1 MDNFAKEDFMVVPI
15 QDTGVVWGKIP
26 NYDGHGI
33 KWSDQK
39 NWVSWQEREDFYPN
53 CTDWYVIPP
62 LYAKYHKGCME
73 VGYYVIDVDNHDGD
87 KFEEAEKEIESW
99 GLPKTLVVRT
109 KSGGKHY
116 YFWTFADALPRVRND
131 RKDGGLPIEIKV
143 HTGWVAPNGRDR
155 IIEEDN
161 PIAPLHVV
169 AGTKFGDFASYKK
182 EYKGRRQRKPV
193 DPNFKLP
200 DIPSYPESMR
210 HDSIIR
216 DVKALQDAGCP
227 PELVEEYV
235 DKVIENSPGSRQIR
249 DREIKDIINWEGAT
263 ERLQVLVDR
272 NKDDLKELE
281 ADLEDPLEGAVE
293 LTGLD
298 LLEAQAVF
306 STEEE
311 KVELRKKYREIR
323 GY

>member
-15 QDTGVVWGKIP
+15 QDTGITWGKIP

-62 LYAKYHKGCME
+62 LYAKYRKGCME
-73 VGYYVIDVDNHDGD
+73 VGFYVIDVDNHDGD

-99 GLPKTLVVRT
+99 GLPETLVVRT

-161 PIAPLHVV
+161 PIAPLHVI
-169 AGTKFGDFASYKK
+169 AGTKFGNFASYKK
-182 EYKGRRQRKPV
+182 EYTGRKVKKPV
-193 DPNFKLP
+193 NPNFKLP
-200 DIPSYPESMR
+200 EIPSYPESMR

>member
-1 MDNFAKEDFMVVPI
+1 MDNFAREDFMVVPI
-15 QDTGVVWGKIP
+15 QDGSKIP
-26 NYDGHGI
+26 NYNGHPI

-39 NWVSWQEREDFYPN
+39 NWVSWQEREDFYPK
-53 CTDWYVIPP
+53 CSDWYVIPP
-62 LYAKYHKGCME
+62 LYAKYAKNGSE
-73 VGYYVIDVDNHDGD
+73 IGFYVIDVDNHDGD

-99 GLPKTLVVRT
+99 GLPETLVVRT

-155 IIEEDN
+155 VIEEDR
-161 PIAPLHVV
+161 PVAPLHVI
-169 AGTKFGDFASYKK
+169 AGTKFGDFASFKK
-182 EYKGRRQRKPV
+182 EYKGRRQRKPI

-227 PELVEEYV
+227 PELVEEYI

-263 ERLQVLVDR
+263 ERLQTLIER
-272 NKDDLKELE
+272 NTEDLKELQN
-281 ADLEDPLEGAVE
+281 DLEDPLEGAVE
-293 LTGLD
+293 LVGRERI
-298 LLEAQAVF
+298 EALAIF
-306 STEEE
+306 ATEEE
-311 KVELRKKYREIR
+311 KIELRKEWLACDN
-323 GY
+323 